1 MILPSYI
8 LIVLHECQACFLI
21 IKKLLKFKSHHSLI
35 LKLILS
41 HHQLPLQLL
50 EILGAMLLRWEVKNE
65 ARAFRRG
72 GGTSPGASKNETYL
86 LAVVRNAKKKKTK
99 LFWYCWL
106 PFETDWR
113 GYSFVLQFKSTVLKK
128 KIMIFQW
135 GDAFGVSPS
144 TLGVRGICL
153 FVGNLA
159 QPSKARGWHLARC
172 L

>member
-86 LAVVRNAKKKKTK
+86 LAVVRNAKKKKQN
-99 LFWYCWL
+99 
-106 PFETDWR
+106 
-113 GYSFVLQFKSTVLKK
+113 SFGTAGCRLKQIGEATVLFCNLKARFWKK
-128 KIMIFQW
+128 K
-135 GDAFGVSPS
+135 
-144 TLGVRGICL
+144 
-153 FVGNLA
+153 
-159 QPSKARGWHLARC
+159 
-172 L
+172 